1 MKANGESVVDQIRDV
16 LDIQGRVDRS
26 PYGMVAGAFGIGFVM
41 GGGLFSRL
49 TDRLAG
55 TALRIGL
62 VAAWPRLEE
71 ELEWLLGRSRSTAD
85 APKEKGESK

>member
-1 MKANGESVVDQIRDV
+1 MKTNGESTLQQLRDV
-16 LDIQGRVDRS
+16 LDIRGRMERN
-26 PYGMVAGAFGIGFVM
+26 PYGMVAGALGVGFVL

-71 ELEWLLGRSRSTAD
+71 ELEWLLGRSEPAD
-85 APKEKGESK
+85 SPKEKGESV